1 MPYNAE
7 SVLLD
12 FIKKSLESIVSYGGF
27 FNSSQPARLFL
38 DTLFSSGFF
47 GVAFG
52 NIFWC
57 ARFFWL
63 SQFVRVQ
70 GIQVCTVCAVCTVQ
84 LRYIQIAYFAFM
96 CVQEYT
102 HTTTGATRN
111 MPHHLSARTKAIFAI
126 LCFFDTC
133 MIFFAFLK
141 TVSSFRKD

>member
-1 MPYNAE
+1 MPYNPE
-7 SVLLD
+7 SILLD
-12 FIKKSLESIVSYGGF
+12 FLKKTLESIVSNGSF
-27 FNSSQPARLFL
+27 FNSSESARLFL

-57 ARFFWL
+57 TRFWL

-70 GIQVCTVCAVCTVQ
+70 GIQVCTVCAVCTAQ
-84 LRYIQIAYFAFM
+84 LRYIQIAYFAYM
-96 CVQEYT
+96 CVWEYT
-102 HTTTGATRN
+102 HTTKGATRN

-133 MIFFAFLK
+133 MIFFACLK
-141 TVSSFRKD
+141 ISSPPKKD